1 MEKVLS
7 FKIIGIG
14 INTTNKD
21 GKSGDDLNKLWEQ
34 FYAENISEKITNKLG
49 HEVYSV
55 YTDYESDYTGN
66 YKVVIGLKVDSLDR
80 IPNGLIGME
89 IKGGKYLKFIAK
101 GRMPNAVL
109 ETWQKIWE
117 KDKELNRSY
126 FADFEVYGENS
137 QNEENS
143 KVDIFIAIN

>member
-34 FYAENISEKITNKLG
+34 FYTENISEKITNKIG

-89 IKGGKYLKFIAK
+89 IKGGKYLKCIAK

-109 ETWQKIWE
+109 ETWQKIWV

-126 FADFEVYGENS
+126 SADFEVYGENS

>member
-21 GKSGDDLNKLWEQ
+21 GKSGDDLNKLWKQ

-126 FADFEVYGENS
+126 SADFEVYGEYS
-137 QNEENS
+137 QNEDNS
-143 KVDIFIAIN
+143 KVDIYIAIN

>member
-34 FYAENISEKITNKLG
+34 FYAKNISEKITNKLG

-109 ETWQKIWE
+109 ETWQKIWV

-126 FADFEVYGENS
+126 SADFEVYGEYS
-137 QNEENS
+137 QNEDNS
-143 KVDIFIAIN
+143 KVDIYIAIN